1 MDIEIQ
7 IRTGKRCRLES
18 GAVKWEGY
26 KDDSH
31 LVTYSVDEIG
41 AVREA
46 LFQAERMLRA
56 TLGLDS
62 MQSEDA

>member
-7 IRTGKRCRLES
+7 IRTGKRRRLDS
-18 GAVKWEGY
+18 GTVKWEGY
-26 KDDSH
+26 KDASH

-46 LFQAERMLRA
+46 LFQVERMLRESM
-56 TLGLDS
+56 GLKS
-62 MQSEDA
+62 MQDE